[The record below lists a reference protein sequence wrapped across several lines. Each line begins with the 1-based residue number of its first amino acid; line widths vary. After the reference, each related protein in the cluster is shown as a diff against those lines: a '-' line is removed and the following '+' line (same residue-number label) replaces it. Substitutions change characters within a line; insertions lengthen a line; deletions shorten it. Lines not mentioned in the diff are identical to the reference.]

1 MILLKI
7 AGKPVWWEILIM
19 VPFVN
24 IVICPTRPFPLT
36 DHVRDGV
43 HSGPSSPRRLSG
55 RRGEYVRLADME
67 VNLSRK
73 FATRTGKETVF
84 FRCSPDV
91 LDSSGFRCTC
101 GPWAF

>member
-43 HSGPSSPRRLSG
+43 HSAIITAQIKWSPWRQSLCCWLAGWLRLSG
-55 RRGEYVRLADME
+55 RGLILPVECVRLADME
-67 VNLSRK
+67 VNLSPEVRHPYWQGY
-73 FATRTGKETVF
+73 R
-84 FRCSPDV
+84 
-91 LDSSGFRCTC
+91 
-101 GPWAF
+101 